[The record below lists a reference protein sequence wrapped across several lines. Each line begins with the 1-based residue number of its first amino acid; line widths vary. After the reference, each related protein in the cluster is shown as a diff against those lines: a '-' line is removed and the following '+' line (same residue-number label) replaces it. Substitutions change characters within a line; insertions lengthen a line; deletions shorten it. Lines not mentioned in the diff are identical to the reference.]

1 MQKQK
6 GIDKFIVKMVS
17 KTVDENKKIEILN
30 KNINKFIAK
39 LQKFSMKGG
48 K

>member
-1 MQKQK
+1 M
-6 GIDKFIVKMVS
+6 
-17 KTVDENKKIEILN
+17 EEEKIEILN